1 MVLIMFFLYYDV
13 YTFINSDDT
22 TKFLE
27 EPKYIFTTEK
37 PLMSDVFSFAYRKTH
52 FDMSYDR
59 LLTGKYTSY
68 YKFNLKHFI
77 QSMFLRLLGI
87 NRLVY
92 RMIIGLYG
100 SRGKHLPTYLLCKM
114 TRFSLSRRI
123 VYFDGK
129 WRLNPNLYRAIIS
142 TLKFHNPTM
151 TNSEIIYHAERL
163 EILFKK
169 EQQIFE
175 VQWTPSLKL
184 PGKED
189 TSHMAIYNMIKYEYG
204 LPIISNKIKGEMCN
218 YYNKDILAKKVITF
232 KGEGCILI
240 EKNIIPSNK
249 FFMIKPYYI
258 YTAEIY
264 KDIKT
269 EIMTDHFQEKKFKL
283 NTAFDVITKYG
294 IESGFNQETIKAIIA
309 IPNDTNLLY
318 F

>member
-1 MVLIMFFLYYDV
+1 
-13 YTFINSDDT
+13 
-22 TKFLE
+22 
-27 EPKYIFTTEK
+27 
-37 PLMSDVFSFAYRKTH
+37 
-52 FDMSYDR
+52 
-59 LLTGKYTSY
+59 
-68 YKFNLKHFI
+68 
-77 QSMFLRLLGI
+77 
-87 NRLVY
+87 
-92 RMIIGLYG
+92 
-100 SRGKHLPTYLLCKM
+100 
-114 TRFSLSRRI
+114 
-123 VYFDGK
+123 
-129 WRLNPNLYRAIIS
+129 
-142 TLKFHNPTM
+142 
-151 TNSEIIYHAERL
+151 
-163 EILFKK
+163 
-169 EQQIFE
+169 
-175 VQWTPSLKL
+175 
-184 PGKED
+184 
-189 TSHMAIYNMIKYEYG
+189 MIKYEYG

-283 NTAFDVITKYG
+283 NTAFDIITKYG